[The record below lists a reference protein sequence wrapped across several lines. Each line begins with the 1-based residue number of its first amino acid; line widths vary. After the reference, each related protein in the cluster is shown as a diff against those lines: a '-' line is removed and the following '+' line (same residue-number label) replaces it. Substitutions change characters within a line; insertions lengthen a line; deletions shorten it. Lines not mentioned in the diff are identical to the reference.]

1 MMGWVSFHAHFFFTT
16 PTSRSVWTGAWSL
29 RLWHDFEHVL
39 CWLKLP
45 LFHTIQR
52 VLAKQKWSALYEA
65 TIFSIQIFIMLDTG
79 FWEEFWTPRFLE
91 FVRRP
96 QFLGWEVI
104 RESTHIFSIVQ
115 TCGPSFHRLDNLPL
129 SLRQNSDQC
138 PLLHEFYFWNK
149 WKFEKIL
156 FQSDCKIFA
165 CNCNL

>member
-1 MMGWVSFHAHFFFTT
+1 MCHFDDGMSLIPCSFFFTT
-16 PTSRSVWTGAWSL
+16 PTSRSVWTGAWSW

-129 SLRQNSDQC
+129 SLRQNSV
-138 PLLHEFYFWNK
+138 FWQNDGP
-149 WKFEKIL
+149 WNWTIL
-156 FQSDCKIFA
+156 NIWGGSLNTSQP
-165 CNCNL
+165 